1 MNQKLVLGVGGGIAA
16 YKSCDLLRRFQ
27 DLGFD
32 VTVIPTPAALNFVGS
47 ATWEALSGKK
57 VSTQVWENVE
67 KVNHVQIGDLADF
80 IVIAPATADLIA
92 RIATGRADDLL
103 TNTVL
108 ASTAKKMLVPAMHP
122 KMWLNPATIEN
133 VKTLRSRGFVV
144 MEPAVGRLTGSDSGI
159 GRFPETGEIINNFFK
174 ELANE
179 LDLKGIKFLITLGG
193 TRENIDDV
201 RFIGNRS
208 SGKQGR
214 AIAEVALSRGADVTV
229 IAANSTEVAGAKN
242 VVVQNTAELEEALNQ
257 NFNECNVLIMSAAV
271 SDAKPKL
278 SVSGKIKKQNFTE
291 IELETNP
298 DLLKNIAKSKRNQLI
313 VGFAA
318 ESENVFAEGMRKLS
332 AKNLDILYAND
343 IANGAIFGSDFTT
356 GHLIWNESGTT
367 QNVEVTDITKAE
379 LASQLLD
386 IVKNKLGLGY
396 V

>member
-1 MNQKLVLGVGGGIAA
+1 
-16 YKSCDLLRRFQ
+16 
-27 DLGFD
+27 
-32 VTVIPTPAALNFVGS
+32 
-47 ATWEALSGKK
+47 
-57 VSTQVWENVE
+57 
-67 KVNHVQIGDLADF
+67 
-80 IVIAPATADLIA
+80 
-92 RIATGRADDLL
+92 
-103 TNTVL
+103 
-108 ASTAKKMLVPAMHP
+108 
-122 KMWLNPATIEN
+122 
-133 VKTLRSRGFVV
+133 

-179 LDLKGIKFLITLGG
+179 LDLTGIKFLITLGG

-229 IAANSTEVAGAKN
+229 IAANSAEVAGAKN

-343 IANGAIFGSDFTT
+343 IANGAIFGSDITS

-386 IVKNKLGLGY
+386 IVKNKLG
-396 V
+396 

>member
-32 VTVIPTPAALNFVGS
+32 LTVIPTPAALNFVGS

-332 AKNLDILYAND
+332 TKNLDILYAND
-343 IANGAIFGSDFTT
+343 IANGAIFGSDITT

-367 QNVEVTDITKAE
+367 QNVEVTDITKVE